1 MLKKSVQTILNGLS
15 VAVFVIDA
23 KQIIRFGNIAA
34 QERFGIDAVED
45 DLLSVIPAKECQK
58 AAERVLKNDE
68 TTVSL
73 ELTLQDVVPTTFRM
87 IVTRLDAELTGKKAR
102 AIISL
107 EDISHIREAEQMRID
122 FVANVSHELRSPL
135 TSLSGFIET
144 LQGAAKDDPIARERF
159 LDLMLNDAQRM
170 SRLIGDLLSLS
181 KLQASERVAPQET
194 VNLDTILRR
203 VVASLEPISNTEET
217 SIVLFVS
224 DNLPMVVGDAD
235 ELTQVFQN
243 LIENGIK
250 YSKRGTEV
258 IITAEADP
266 SHDNQL
272 RISVRD
278 HGEGIDPQHIP
289 RLTERFY
296 RIDKGRSRD
305 MGGTGLGLAIVKHIL
320 IRHRAYLHIDSNL
333 GLGSIF
339 SVFLPVAETE

>member
-1 MLKKSVQTILNGLS
+1 MLKKSVKTTLNGLS

-34 QERFGIDAVED
+34 QQRFGIDAKD
-45 DLLSVIPAKECQK
+45 DALFNVIPAKKCQK
-58 AAERVLKNDE
+58 AVQRVLEGE

-73 ELTLQDVVPTTFRM
+73 ELTLQDVVPTTFRL
-87 IVTRLDAELTGKKAR
+87 IVTRLDAVLKGKDAR
-102 AIISL
+102 AIVSL

-144 LQGAAKDDPIARERF
+144 LQGPAKNDPVARERF

-181 KLQASERVAPQET
+181 KLQASERVAPQDT
-194 VNLDTILRR
+194 VDVESILRR
-203 VVASLEPISNTEET
+203 VVASLEPISNSEET
-217 SIVLFVS
+217 KVTLSVPQK
-224 DNLPMVVGDAD
+224 LPMVIGDAD

-250 YSKRGTEV
+250 YSTRETEV
-258 IITAEADP
+258 EVIAEVDP

-272 RISVRD
+272 RISIRD

-320 IRHRAYLHIDSNL
+320 IRHRAYLHIDSKV
-333 GLGSIF
+333 GSGSIF
-339 SVFLPVAETE
+339 SVFLPIAKSE

>member
-23 KQIIRFGNIAA
+23 NQVIRFGNIAA
-34 QERFGIDAVED
+34 KKRFGIDGKD
-45 DLLSVIPAKECQK
+45 DELFSVIPAKECEK
-58 AAERVLKNDE
+58 AAERVLKGE

-73 ELTLQDVVPTTFRM
+73 ELTLQDVVPTTFRL

-144 LQGAAKDDPIARERF
+144 LQGPAKDDPVARERF
-159 LDLMLNDAQRM
+159 LDLMLSDAQRM

-181 KLQASERVAPQET
+181 KLQASERIAPHET
-194 VNLDTILRR
+194 VNLETILRR
-203 VVASLEPISNTEET
+203 VVASLEPISNTEDT
-217 SIVLFVS
+217 AIALTVS
-224 DNLPMVVGDAD
+224 DDLPMVVGDAD

-250 YSKRGTEV
+250 YSKPGTEV
-258 IITAEADP
+258 VIVAEPDP
-266 SHDNQL
+266 SHENQL

-278 HGEGIDPQHIP
+278 QGEGIDPKHIP

-320 IRHRAYLHIDSNL
+320 IRHRAYLHIDSKL

-339 SVFLPVAETE
+339 SVFLPVVETK

>member
-1 MLKKSVQTILNGLS
+1 MLKKSVKTTLNGLS

-34 QERFGIDAVED
+34 QQRFGIDAKD
-45 DLLSVIPAKECQK
+45 DALFNVIPAKKCQK
-58 AAERVLKNDE
+58 AVQRVLEGE

-73 ELTLQDVVPTTFRM
+73 ELTLQDVVPTTFRL
-87 IVTRLDAELTGKKAR
+87 IVTRLDAVLKGKDAR
-102 AIISL
+102 AIVSL

-144 LQGAAKDDPIARERF
+144 LQGPAKNDPVARERF

-181 KLQASERVAPQET
+181 KLQASERVAPQDT
-194 VNLDTILRR
+194 VDVESILRR
-203 VVASLEPISNTEET
+203 VVASLEPISNSEET
-217 SIVLFVS
+217 KVTLSVPKK
-224 DNLPMVVGDAD
+224 LPMVIGDAD

-250 YSKRGTEV
+250 YSTRETEV
-258 IITAEADP
+258 EVIAEVDP

-272 RISVRD
+272 RISIRD

-320 IRHRAYLHIDSNL
+320 IRHRAYLHIDSKV
-333 GLGSIF
+333 GSGSIF
-339 SVFLPVAETE
+339 SVFLPIAKSE